1 MLPSLRTLIIEDCED
16 DFALLV
22 CELKR
27 YYALEFSNV
36 QTSAAMEAALEKE
49 RWDIVFTDYNL
60 PEFSGPEAI
69 HLLKTKQPTTPIIVV
84 SGTIGEVR
92 AVELVMNGADDY
104 VMKDNLARLLAS
116 TQRALKAS
124 EDRRKRNEAES
135 ALKKTEEHM
144 RQLQRLE
151 AIGNLAGGVAHDFN
165 NLLMIIM
172 GYSDMVLGKLG
183 PNDSMRPEIEQIR
196 KAGTRGANL
205 TRQLL
210 AFGRRQVQQPRSIDL
225 NALII
230 EINKMIRRLLPQ
242 TVEIDLCLSPDL
254 KRITF
259 DPGQMEQ
266 VLMNLVINAR
276 DAMPDGG
283 RITIETANV
292 TLSEEYARTH
302 VSARPGPHVM
312 LAVADNGC
320 GMDAQTLERI
330 FEPFF
335 TTKELGRGTGLG
347 LSTVYGIIKQAKG
360 NIWVYSEVGR
370 GSVFKVYLPQ
380 IDGTPTS
387 GEHPSVVMP
396 AVAAGSVLLVDA
408 HQEVREMMGAI
419 LRQAGYVVIDA
430 TNSESALKSTEGVE
444 LLITDMVM
452 PKMTGFALAER
463 LRERLPNLKV
473 LYTSGYSPHFS
484 SQPPALTDSDSF
496 LEKPFTPNALIK
508 KVHDIC
514 KRGPNPSL

>member
-16 DFALLV
+16 DVALLV
-22 CELKR
+22 RELKR
-27 YYALEFSNV
+27 HFALEFSNV
-36 QTSAAMEAALEKE
+36 QTPAAMEAALEKE

-69 HLLKTKQPTTPIIVV
+69 QLLKAKQPATPIIVV
-84 SGTIGEVR
+84 SGTIGEER

-104 VMKDNLARLLAS
+104 VMKDNLARLLTS

-124 EDRRKRNEAES
+124 EDRRKRREAES
-135 ALKKTEEHM
+135 ALKKTEEQM

-165 NLLMIIM
+165 NILMIIM

-183 PNDSMRPEIEQIR
+183 PNDPMRPEIEQIR

-230 EINKMIRRLLPQ
+230 ETNKMIRRLLPHSI
-242 TVEIDLCLSPDL
+242 EIELRLSPDV

-283 RITIETANV
+283 QITIETANV
-292 TLSEEYARTH
+292 TLGEEYARTH
-302 VSARPGPHVM
+302 VSAKTGPHVM

-320 GMDAQTLERI
+320 GMDPQTQQRI

-335 TTKELGRGTGLG
+335 TTKEQGRGTGLG
-347 LSTVYGIIKQAKG
+347 LSTVYGIIKQASG

-370 GSVFKVYLPQ
+370 GSIFKVYLPQ

-387 GEHPSVVMP
+387 GEHP
-396 AVAAGSVLLVDA
+396 AVAMPGVAGDSILLVDD

-419 LRQAGYVVIDA
+419 LRQAGYVVIEA
-430 TNSESALKSTEGVE
+430 TDGESALKSADGVE

-452 PKMTGFALAER
+452 PKMTGSSLVER
-463 LRERLPNLKV
+463 LRARVPGLKV
-473 LYTSGYSPHFS
+473 LYTSGYSAQFAS
-484 SQPPALTDSDSF
+484 RQLGVTDADSF
-496 LEKPFTPNALIK
+496 LEKPFAPNTLIN
-508 KVHDIC
+508 KVHEIC
-514 KRGPNPSL
+514 RRGPQT